1 MKLLQVDTVAQ
12 AREKLKQ
19 ALQGQEVK
27 TLRIPVRE
35 ALGKVLAED
44 VYAAED
50 VPGFDRST
58 VDGYAV
64 RSADTSGASE
74 SLPTFLE
81 ITGEVEMGGAPAHG
95 IGPGECMYIPTGGML
110 PLGADAVVMVEY
122 CELFSDTE
130 AAVYASVPSGRNI
143 VRRGDDLRKGEAALL
158 KGTALRPQE
167 IGLLSALGR
176 QTVETVKPWGIT
188 IISTGDELIPSN
200 GEMRPGKVRD
210 INTHCLQAA
219 ARKAGLEIRGSY
231 VLRDERELLRRTV
244 QEAMEESDIVVVSGG
259 SSKGRKDET
268 ASVISELAGGELLT
282 QGLALKPGKPTI
294 LGYDGATET
303 ILLGL
308 PGHPAAAMIVFQL
321 LIGWMWE
328 DRSGQRPSWPV
339 PASLTVNIPAAPGRA
354 VCQTVRLVADGDGTR
369 KAVPVFGRS
378 GLISTLTEA
387 DGYIMIPENK
397 EGLKKGET
405 VDVFLL

>member
-130 AAVYASVPSGRNI
+130 AAVYASVPSGGNI

>member
-1 MKLLQVDTVAQ
+1 M
-12 AREKLKQ
+12 
-19 ALQGQEVK
+19 
-27 TLRIPVRE
+27 
-35 ALGKVLAED
+35 
-44 VYAAED
+44 
-50 VPGFDRST
+50 
-58 VDGYAV
+58 
-64 RSADTSGASE
+64 
-74 SLPTFLE
+74 
-81 ITGEVEMGGAPAHG
+81 
-95 IGPGECMYIPTGGML
+95 
-110 PLGADAVVMVEY
+110 
-122 CELFSDTE
+122 
-130 AAVYASVPSGRNI
+130 
-143 VRRGDDLRKGEAALL
+143 
-158 KGTALRPQE
+158 
-167 IGLLSALGR
+167 
-176 QTVETVKPWGIT
+176 
-188 IISTGDELIPSN
+188 
-200 GEMRPGKVRD
+200 
-210 INTHCLQAA
+210 
-219 ARKAGLEIRGSY
+219 
-231 VLRDERELLRRTV
+231 
-244 QEAMEESDIVVVSGG
+244 
-259 SSKGRKDET
+259 
-268 ASVISELAGGELLT
+268 ISELAGGELLT

-321 LIGWMWE
+321 LIGWLWE

>member
-12 AREKLKQ
+12 AREKLKK

-130 AAVYASVPSGRNI
+130 AAVYASVPSGGNI

-200 GEMRPGKVRD
+200 GEMSPGKVRD

-294 LGYDGATET
+294 LGYDGARGEDFKVVDTGDPVRDPYDAVIMAED
-303 ILLGL
+303 LLE
-308 PGHPAAAMIVFQL
+308 V
-321 LIGWMWE
+321 
-328 DRSGQRPSWPV
+328 
-339 PASLTVNIPAAPGRA
+339 
-354 VCQTVRLVADGDGTR
+354 DGDGTR

>member
-12 AREKLKQ
+12 AREKLKK

-188 IISTGDELIPSN
+188 IISTGDELIPSD
-200 GEMRPGKVRD
+200 GEMSPGKVRD

-244 QEAMEESDIVVVSGG
+244 EEAMEESDIVVVSGG

>member
-12 AREKLKQ
+12 AREKLKK

-130 AAVYASVPSGRNI
+130 AAVYASVPSGGNI
-143 VRRGDDLRKGEAALL
+143 VRRGDDLRKGEPALL

-167 IGLLSALGR
+167 IGERYSPAIFSR
-176 QTVETVKPWGIT
+176 IRVSRTETVF
-188 IISTGDELIPSN
+188 S
-200 GEMRPGKVRD
+200 
-210 INTHCLQAA
+210 
-219 ARKAGLEIRGSY
+219 
-231 VLRDERELLRRTV
+231 
-244 QEAMEESDIVVVSGG
+244 VSP
-259 SSKGRKDET
+259 
-268 ASVISELAGGELLT
+268 VN
-282 QGLALKPGKPTI
+282 
-294 LGYDGATET
+294 
-303 ILLGL
+303 
-308 PGHPAAAMIVFQL
+308 AAMS
-321 LIGWMWE
+321 
-328 DRSGQRPSWPV
+328 R
-339 PASLTVNIPAAPGRA
+339 
-354 VCQTVRLVADGDGTR
+354 
-369 KAVPVFGRS
+369 
-378 GLISTLTEA
+378 
-387 DGYIMIPENK
+387 
-397 EGLKKGET
+397 
-405 VDVFLL
+405 

>member
-12 AREKLKQ
+12 AREKLKK
-19 ALQGQEVK
+19 ALQGQKVK

-321 LIGWMWE
+321 LIGWLWE